1 MQLTG
6 HGRLGSSCLL
16 PITPQKFLQRILS
29 ALHITLKF
37 CCHAC
42 AGFSL
47 PVKVHMY
54 VRHKSA
60 IMERDITCAAE
71 LSEGQLNA
79 ALLLPPGLSGSP
91 DDAFTSELLSA
102 VRFLTS
108 CHSMLPAR
116 DQSQSC
122 HAQGHLVD

>member
-60 IMERDITCAAE
+60 IMERT
-71 LSEGQLNA
+71 
-79 ALLLPPGLSGSP
+79 
-91 DDAFTSELLSA
+91 
-102 VRFLTS
+102 
-108 CHSMLPAR
+108 
-116 DQSQSC
+116 
-122 HAQGHLVD
+122 